1 LLKVGVSRTATRS
14 KAGGTGHQN
23 QVGKRAWGARTL
35 IRIGM
40 LGAVA
45 FALMYAE
52 FNLPLFPT
60 FLQYDPGDVPTLIGG
75 FAMGPLAGA
84 AVALVK
90 GLIFLLSGKD
100 EAGLIGTAANLATS
114 LAFVVAAAA
123 VYVRVHNRRGAVLGL
138 GAGVLSMVAVMTV
151 LNYFVFLPAYGLPA
165 AAIPAALKMT
175 VLFNLVK
182 GTLNSLLTFLV
193 YKKVSPLLRL

>member
-1 LLKVGVSRTATRS
+1 MSLRNRSTGRPNQPDQHFRSRTVKPS
-14 KAGGTGHQN
+14 PSPKS
-23 QVGKRAWGARTL
+23 L

-52 FNLPLFPT
+52 FNLPFFPA

-90 GLIFLLSGKD
+90 AVTFFISGKD

-114 LAFVVAAAA
+114 LAFVVTAATI
-123 VYVRVHNRRGAVLGL
+123 YVRMHNRRGALLGL
-138 GAGVLSMVAVMTV
+138 GAGVLATVAVMTV
-151 LNYFVFLPAYGLPA
+151 LNYFVFLPAYGLPPV
-165 AAIPAALKMT
+165 AIPAALKMT

-182 GTLNSLLTFLV
+182 GVLNSLLTFLV
-193 YKKVSPLLRL
+193 YKKVSPLLHL